1 MTVINPPTTNAR
13 TALKKK
19 SGIRSSIRTKIT
31 FWAGL
36 LLALVSLILVG
47 SSTVLSRQRSIEDST
62 REASAI
68 AEARASL
75 IKNQLDMPYVVART
89 LALSLSAVKDPGI
102 PVSLSRE
109 EVNGML
115 RKVLIENPTFLGTYT
130 LWEPNA
136 FDGVD
141 YQYIRAVAHDE
152 SGRLIPY
159 WVRGD
164 DGIIHTEALTQYEV
178 PGIGDWYLSPRATKQ
193 DAIIAPIFRQIQG
206 QDVVIASYVI
216 PIIQNDTFYG
226 IAGVDAPIGF
236 VQEMVDNIDLYDG
249 TANAVLF
256 TNTGTLVAVRQQPE
270 LTNEAASLI
279 YEDFDEIQ
287 PQLSSPFTRLTPDGK
302 YLQIFSPIY
311 LHESENGTHWVMGLI
326 IPFEKITASATSA
339 AIRQATLSIV
349 FIILALLFLWF
360 FAGQIVRPMQV
371 LTKAAQSLSQ
381 GNWNTTADVHSN
393 DEAEVLADAFNSMT
407 SQLQNLFGTLEQRV
421 SDRTKDL
428 ATVAEISTATGTILE
443 VQKLLQAVVDIS
455 KERFGLYHA
464 HIYLLDDSGKNLL
477 LTAGAGEP
485 GRVMVA
491 EKRSIPLDREQSLV
505 ARAARERKGV
515 TVNDVTQAP
524 DFLPNPLLPDT
535 RSELAVPM
543 IVGGK
548 VIGVFDI
555 QSEQVGRFTDSDIN
569 IQNTLAAQMATSIQN
584 VRSFEQS
591 RKQAEL
597 ETMVNTIGQRIQR
610 TTSIEETLQTAIRE
624 LGTAVGAPRVRANIS
639 RREDSNDLVRS
650 D

>member
-13 TALKKK
+13 TAVKKK
-19 SGIRSSIRTKIT
+19 GGVRSSIRTKIT
-31 FWAGL
+31 FWTGL

-47 SSTVLSRQRSIEDST
+47 SSAVLFRQRSIENST

-75 IKNQLDMPYVVART
+75 IKTQLDMPYAVART

-102 PVSLSRE
+102 PISLSRE

-115 RKVLIENPTFLGTYT
+115 RKVLLENPTFLGTYT

-236 VQEMVDNIDLYDG
+236 VQELIDNIDLYDG

-256 TNTGTLVAVRQQPE
+256 TNTGTLVAVHQQPD
-270 LTNEAASLI
+270 LTSQSASLI

-302 YLQIFSPIY
+302 YLQIFSPIN
-311 LHESENGTHWVMGLI
+311 LHESETGTHWVMGLI
-326 IPFEKITASATSA
+326 IPFEKITAPATSA

-349 FIILALLFLWF
+349 FIILALVFLWF

-421 SDRTKDL
+421 SARTKDL
-428 ATVAEISTATGTILE
+428 ANVAEISAATGTILE
-443 VQKLLQAVVDIS
+443 AQKLLQAVVDIS
-455 KERFGLYHA
+455 KERFDLYHA
-464 HIYLLDDSGKNLL
+464 HIYLLDDSGENLI

-624 LGTAVGAPRVRANIS
+624 LGTAVGASRVSANIS

>member
-443 VQKLLQAVVDIS
+443 VQKLLQAVVNIS

-624 LGTAVGAPRVRANIS
+624 LGTAVGASRVRANIS